1 MQKILTKQY
10 QQIYNRTKLKVREFY
25 EKLNF
30 NSKMTPEQ
38 RFVEA
43 NKYGRLKLLE
53 EEITNFLGE
62 TNAEAVKEINGRL
75 GKIYEIN
82 YNFIAE
88 PVSEIN
94 PINLKE
100 GKEEAKDTISPFQSV
115 AVDKLKDKG
124 QIKTGVANQLI
135 TAILQ
140 GASLG
145 VLYNGIKKVIEQ
157 NLNSTATI
165 SINATTRT
173 ENIAR
178 TDAGEK
184 IKSYYPVKKQWVAII
199 DSKTRDAHA
208 VANGQIVDIDKPFLV
223 GGEELQY
230 PGDISGSL
238 ANIINCR
245 CTTKFIFDKDK

>member
-1 MQKILTKQY
+1 
-10 QQIYNRTKLKVREFY
+10 
-25 EKLNF
+25 
-30 NSKMTPEQ
+30 MTPEQ
-38 RFVEA
+38 RYAEA
-43 NKYGRLKLLE
+43 NKYGRLKSLE

-62 TNAEAVKEINGRL
+62 TNAEAVKEINSKL
-75 GKIYEIN
+75 GNIYEIN
-82 YNFIAE
+82 YNYTVE
-88 PVSEIN
+88 PIKEIK
-94 PINLKE
+94 PINLKDS
-100 GKEEAKDTISPFQSV
+100 KKEAKDTISPFQSV

-165 SINATTRT
+165 AVNATTRT
-173 ENIAR
+173 ENMAR
-178 TDAGEK
+178 ADAGEE
-184 IKSYYPVKKQWVAII
+184 IKSYYPVKKQWVAVM

-208 VANGQIVDIDKPFLV
+208 AANGQIVDIDKPFLV
-223 GGEELQY
+223 GGENLMY
-230 PGDISGSL
+230 PGDASGSL

>member
-1 MQKILTKQY
+1 MQKTLTRRY
-10 QQIYNRTKLKVREFY
+10 QQTYNSIKPKLREFY

-30 NSKMTPEQ
+30 NANMTPEQ
-38 RFVEA
+38 RYAEA
-43 NKYGRLKLLE
+43 NKYGRLKSLE
-53 EEITNFLGE
+53 EEITNFLSE

-100 GKEEAKDTISPFQSV
+100 SKEEAKDTISPFQVV

-145 VLYNGIKKVIEQ
+145 VMYNGIKKVIEQ

-165 SINATTRT
+165 AVNATTRT

-178 TDAGEK
+178 ADAGEK
-184 IKSYYPVKKQWVAII
+184 IKSYYPVKKQWVAIM
-199 DSKTRDAHA
+199 DSRTRDAHA
-208 VANGQIVDIDKPFLV
+208 AANGQIVEIDKPFLV
-223 GGEELQY
+223 GGENLMY
-230 PGDISGSL
+230 PGDASGSIG
-238 ANIINCR
+238 NIINCR